1 MLSQLRPSLVLFAIF
16 MLVTGIAY
24 PLAMTGL
31 AQVLFADQANG
42 SLVIDNGTVRG
53 SHLIG
58 QGFASD
64 KYFWPRI
71 SAAGNGYDASA
82 SSGGNLGPTSKKL
95 LDRIAADAERVKAA
109 NGANTL
115 PPDAVTA
122 SGSGLDPDI
131 SPAYALLQ
139 ASRVAKARS
148 LSEDQVRTLV
158 ESQVKHPVIGIFG
171 EPRVNVLSLN
181 RALDAMAP
189 G

>member
-1 MLSQLRPSLVLFAIF
+1 MSAVQPPGTFKLLRPALPKV
-16 MLVTGIAY
+16 
-24 PLAMTGL
+24 P
-31 AQVLFADQANG
+31 
-42 SLVIDNGTVRG
+42 
-53 SHLIG
+53 IG
-58 QGFASD
+58 FKPNAALLTYWSN
-64 KYFWPRI
+64 FWPRV

-95 LDRIAADAERVKAA
+95 LDRIAADAQRVKAA

>member
-1 MLSQLRPSLVLFAIF
+1 
-16 MLVTGIAY
+16 
-24 PLAMTGL
+24 
-31 AQVLFADQANG
+31 
-42 SLVIDNGTVRG
+42 
-53 SHLIG
+53 
-58 QGFASD
+58 
-64 KYFWPRI
+64 
-71 SAAGNGYDASA
+71 
-82 SSGGNLGPTSKKL
+82 
-95 LDRIAADAERVKAA
+95 
-109 NGANTL
+109 
-115 PPDAVTA
+115 VTA